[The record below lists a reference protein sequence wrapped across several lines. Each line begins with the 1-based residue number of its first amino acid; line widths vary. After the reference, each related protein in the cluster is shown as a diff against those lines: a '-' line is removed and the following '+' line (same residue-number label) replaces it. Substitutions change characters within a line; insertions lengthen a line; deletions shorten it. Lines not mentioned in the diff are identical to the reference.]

1 MTGLANLLSVKKT
14 DTLNVGAG
22 IMCGTKSPRYVI
34 FNAVFFICIRLCIYL
49 SIYPSIHLSLIYLSV
64 RPSVHPSIHPSI
76 ELCMCLYNVGC
87 ASFCN
92 V

>member
-34 FNAVFFICIRLCIYL
+34 FNAVFFYMHPSVYL
-49 SIYPSIHLSLIYLSV
+49 SIHLSIHPSIPYLSV
-64 RPSVHPSIHPSI
+64 CPSVRPSIHPSI
-76 ELCMCLYNVGC
+76 YRAVY
-87 ASFCN
+87 
-92 V
+92 VPI